1 MKDWKIVALAAE
13 ASMKEALAVIDK
25 GAMQIALVV
34 DGEEHLLGTVTDG
47 DIRRALLRGEPLDT
61 PVSRFMSANPYT
73 GLLEEDEDIWQRTMQ
88 RYSLKH
94 LPLLDST
101 GRVRGLATYV
111 PPAEPRRPNWVV
123 LMAGG
128 LGSRLGPLTQHQ
140 PKPLLKVGEKPIL
153 ETIIENFLAQ
163 GFYRFYIC
171 INYKGQMIRDYF
183 GDGSRWDAEIT
194 YVEENRR
201 MGTAGALSLLPE
213 APQLPL
219 IVMNGDLLTK
229 VDFVRL
235 LQFHRRNQAAATLC
249 VREHS
254 HTVPYGVVEMDGYAV
269 TGLVE
274 KRPSV
279 ITSTPASTCSTPTCW
294 DASPATA
301 ITTCRPAQRPVGREA
316 AGVQFSLARIL
327 DRYRPHGRFRAGA
340 DRLRRD
346 LGRAVN
352 GRRPSSR
359 GVAV

>member
-269 TGLVE
+269 TGWW
-274 KRPSV
+274 RSD
-279 ITSTPASTCSTPTCW
+279 PALLRQRRHLRAQPRRAGTHPRRQLLRHADCSTTCW
-294 DASPATA
+294 P
-301 ITTCRPAQRPVGREA
+301 GA